1 MDAKKW
7 EALLAA
13 VRLGSFSKAAE
24 ELGYTQSGMSYMM
37 NSLEDEIGFP
47 LLVRSWE
54 GVRLTAE
61 GEELLPDIRAVVD
74 SQARLRRHLAEL
86 SDSMQDSF
94 CIGTYASLSVHWLSL
109 VMGLFQQ
116 ERPNTE
122 IELRIGSRRE
132 LAQWL
137 EGGEI
142 DLALADRLEV
152 PSAEWTPL
160 YDDPL
165 VAVLPKD
172 YSAGSNMD
180 FSGEDLGGL
189 TFLAP
194 SDSSSGGRALKPRLS
209 HRSNVRVKT
218 EDDLV
223 ILSMISRG
231 VGFSIL
237 PELSI
242 RGRTQGVTVLPLAE
256 PIYRRLGI
264 TKKAG
269 YGGGAAVR
277 RLLQLLRTNLPVPE
291 NDKA

>member
-37 NSLEDEIGFP
+37 NSLEEEIGFP

-61 GEELLPDIRAVVD
+61 GEALLPDIRAVVE
-74 SQARLRRHLAEL
+74 SHTRLRRHLTEL
-86 SDSMQDSF
+86 SDSIRDSF
-94 CIGTYASLSVHWLSL
+94 CIGTYASLSVHWLSP

-132 LAQWL
+132 LLQWL
-137 EGGEI
+137 ESGEI
-142 DLALADRLEV
+142 DLALADRLEA

-165 VAVLPKD
+165 VGVLPKN
-172 YSAGSNMD
+172 YSGPAKLD
-180 FSGEDLGGL
+180 FSGEDLRGL
-189 TFLAP
+189 TFLVP
-194 SDSSSGGRALKPRLS
+194 SDSSAGGRALKPRLS

-218 EDDLV
+218 EDDQV
-223 ILSMISRG
+223 MLSMISRG
-231 VGFSIL
+231 LGFSIL

-242 RGRTQGVTVLPLAE
+242 RGRTEGVAVLPLTQ
-256 PIYRRLGI
+256 PLFRHLGI

-277 RLLQLLRTNLPVPE
+277 RLLQLLRTNLPAPE
-291 NDKA
+291 NEQT